1 MPKRKLA
8 NDNNT
13 NSIKKSIKKK
23 SIKKKKINKVKSANK
38 IESLNKIK
46 STNKIESLNK
56 VKSSNKVK
64 SANKVE
70 SLNKI
75 KSANKVKSI
84 TKINKSNK
92 LSNNSSNNSSTT
104 NDHVMFNKILI
115 NALKNKNIFKTNL
128 TTISNKAKFKSI
140 EEYQNDFNDIISFRK
155 GLTKKDVEELNMIV
169 YHDEN
174 NDGIFSASIAYH
186 FLKTEG
192 TNKNNISLLGTKPIR
207 SINPFITNPEQY
219 KGKNVLILDLDYNGE
234 YLQLLSRYCNSI
246 LVIDDHDKKDQ
257 RNSDKIKL
265 FKNRANIHGTV
276 AYVWKFFYPKL
287 DVPLAIQLIDDSDIK
302 LFLPFIPR
310 GYSNNFTQAIGH
322 RYVHNKSPEL
332 IAKKRS
338 GKLFEELWDFINEKS
353 IDYLIFAGYYYQEVL
368 ESLKDQIAINAKP
381 ANFQGYDVAV
391 LNFNAP
397 NLKKQ
402 VMRQIMSNYRA
413 MGNPIKFCVLWG
425 YEYTNNCYDVTI
437 MDDHRP
443 SSTINLK
450 EIAEELGRIGG
461 TAKGGGGHQ
470 HEAHFYWPRNDKM
483 DIWDLFSQKFIRN

>member
-23 SIKKKKINKVKSANK
+23 KV
-38 IESLNKIK
+38 NKIK
-46 STNKIESLNK
+46 SVNKIEN
-56 VKSSNKVK
+56 
-64 SANKVE
+64 
-70 SLNKI
+70 
-75 KSANKVKSI
+75 ANKVKSVNKVNKI
-84 TKINKSNK
+84 KSVNKIENAIKINKQ
-92 LSNNSSNNSSTT
+92 SNNSSSNT
-104 NDHVMFNKILI
+104 NEHIMFNKILI

-174 NDGIFSASIAYH
+174 NDGIFSASIAYN

-192 TNKNNISLLGTKPIR
+192 INKNNISLLGLKP
-207 SINPFITNPEQY
+207 NKGNKVFVKDPDQY
-219 KGKNVLILDLDYNGE
+219 KGKNVLILDLDYSGE
-234 YLQLLSRYCNSI
+234 YLQVLSRYCNSI
-246 LVIDDHDKKDQ
+246 LIIDDHDKTDQ

-287 DVPLAIQLIDDSDIK
+287 DVPITIQLIDDSDMK

-310 GYSNNFTQAIGH
+310 GFSNNFTQAIGH
-322 RYVHNKSPEL
+322 RYVHNKNPDF

-338 GKLFEELWDFINEKS
+338 GKLFEELWEFISEKS
-353 IDYLIFAGYYYQEVL
+353 INFLIFAGYYYQEVI
-368 ESLKDQIAINAKP
+368 ESLKNQIAINAKP

-402 VMRQIMSNYRA
+402 VARQIMSNYRA
-413 MGNPIKFCVLWG
+413 MGSPIKFCVLWG

-483 DIWDLFSQKFIRN
+483 DIWDLFSQKFIRD